1 MNRDRGKL
9 VKFLRSLLLGYLG
22 SVLAGL
28 TVGIVG
34 AIFGASPAAVASAAS
49 PVGIAAGLLAF
60 SLVWLRPLAARTS
73 RVHVPP
79 PR

>member
-1 MNRDRGKL
+1 M
-9 VKFLRSLLLGYLG
+9 FLRSLLLGYLG

-34 AIFGASPAAVASAAS
+34 AIIGASPAVVAGTAS
-49 PVGIAAGLLAF
+49 PVGIAVGLMAF
-60 SLVWLRPLAARTS
+60 SLVWLRAFAARLG
-73 RVHVPP
+73 RMRIPP

>member
-1 MNRDRGKL
+1 M
-9 VKFLRSLLLGYLG
+9 FLRSLLLGYLG

-34 AIFGASPAAVASAAS
+34 AIIGASPVVIAGTAS
-49 PVGIAAGLLAF
+49 PVGIAVGLMAF
-60 SLVWLRPLAARTS
+60 SLVWLRPFAARLG
-73 RVHVPP
+73 RMRIPP